1 LNDNEKAAHMALW
14 TVTEIDAE
22 AIAIGAGILGTGGGG
37 NPYLGK
43 LRLQKLLRAGHTVAV
58 IDIED
63 LPLDALIVEVGTMG
77 APTVGIEKLPSADES
92 RRPVEALQAYIGKS
106 IDALI
111 CSEIGGANSVEP
123 LIVGAL
129 TGKPVVDAD
138 GMGCAFPELQMSTHF
153 IGGVACF
160 PAALADEKGN
170 KIVFG
175 HLLNP
180 AQLERFARD
189 ICVLMGCRAMYAMA
203 LMTGQQARDT
213 SVPRTLSLAR
223 KVGEAVLLARKTKD
237 HITDAILAVTDG
249 KALFAGKLLDVQ
261 RKTTGGFARGSLRIE
276 GQDAYRGAWLHI
288 AFQNE
293 NLIAWDGSATERGSV
308 LACVPDLICLI
319 ETDTGEPITT
329 EQLRYGLRVVVL
341 AIPCTNRLRTP
352 EALNVIGPAAF
363 GYPDVDYRPM
373 LKTPG
378 IGIE

>member
-1 LNDNEKAAHMALW
+1 
-14 TVTEIDAE
+14 
-22 AIAIGAGILGTGGGG
+22 
-37 NPYLGK
+37 
-43 LRLQKLLRAGHTVAV
+43 
-58 IDIED
+58 
-63 LPLDALIVEVGTMG
+63 
-77 APTVGIEKLPSADES
+77 
-92 RRPVEALQAYIGKS
+92 
-106 IDALI
+106 
-111 CSEIGGANSVEP
+111 
-123 LIVGAL
+123 
-129 TGKPVVDAD
+129 
-138 GMGCAFPELQMSTHF
+138 
-153 IGGVACF
+153 
-160 PAALADEKGN
+160 
-170 KIVFG
+170 
-175 HLLNP
+175 
-180 AQLERFARD
+180 
-189 ICVLMGCRAMYAMA
+189 MA

-373 LKTPG
+373 PKTPG